1 MNGNAWVNRLITG
14 LFTAAAAWGS
24 VTVQIKSTVAS
35 SVEALRVDIAHDTR
49 NRVDSATVVMAIR
62 LQRAMDTLSADAM
75 RDHASHLRLAAA
87 PTIHVTAPVDTM
99 VAHRQDA
106 MEATIGSI
114 NESLRNLAREMARQ
128 RAERDDWRALLD
140 RKGYPRNPN
149 VGGYGK

>member
-1 MNGNAWVNRLITG
+1 
-14 LFTAAAAWGS
+14 
-24 VTVQIKSTVAS
+24 
-35 SVEALRVDIAHDTR
+35 
-49 NRVDSATVVMAIR
+49 
-62 LQRAMDTLSADAM
+62 
-75 RDHASHLRLAAA
+75 
-87 PTIHVTAPVDTM
+87 M